1 MNLVLK
7 IVNNPKEAINAASYE
22 FKKQGGTIG
31 RGGECTWVL
40 NDKTTTLSTLHA
52 EIVYKGGNY
61 YLIDLSTNG
70 IAYKREN
77 RLVPPGELVLLHESE
92 LLSMGPYEILV
103 GFVKSSNPDDALAKL
118 LNQRELDVA
127 IEENLLLKKEGNP
140 ALEVI
145 MKKKVEEKSI
155 LEFANAS
162 GGGEEMFI
170 GEDAFDDVA
179 VEDDIY
185 TTHIS
190 PPSFKEEALI
200 EKETTNKNDDLL
212 IKIFATKLG
221 INLKNMSQEQQIV
234 VLGDIADGLLAALET
249 TQSIES
255 NAKLIEKK
263 LEKPNMKIEIPT
275 KEGSKAK
282 LNNLL
287 FGSNETVAENLK
299 KRTKRVQSQHTALY
313 QAVAQQSE
321 SLQKEF
327 SPNSLILEL
336 HRESF
341 LGIFSRDASI
351 WRAYMSK
358 YAYLNEGCFNSSKCI
373 SRLLFERYKE
383 EKERLALSN

>member
-1 MNLVLK
+1 MLK
-7 IVNNPKEAINAASYE
+7 IVNNPKEAINSTSYE
-22 FKKQGGTIG
+22 FKKEGGTIG

-40 NDKTTTLSTLHA
+40 NDKTTTLSNLHA

-92 LLSMGPYEILV
+92 VLNMGPYEILV
-103 GFVKSSNPDDALAKL
+103 GFVKSNNPDDALAKL

-162 GGGEEMFI
+162 TSEEMLF
-170 GEDAFDDVA
+170 GDDAFDDVA

-190 PPSFKEEALI
+190 PPSFKEEELI

-221 INLKNMSQEQQIV
+221 INLKNMTQEQQIV
-234 VLGDIADGLLAALET
+234 ILSDIADGLLSALET
-249 TQSIES
+249 TQSLEKH
-255 NAKLIEKK
+255 AQLIEKK
-263 LEKPNMKIEIPT
+263 LEKPNMKIEVPK
-275 KEGSKAK
+275 KEGSRAT

-287 FGSNETVAENLK
+287 FSSNETLSENLN
-299 KRTKRVQSQHTALY
+299 KRVKRVQVQHTALY
-313 QAVAQQSE
+313 EAVAQQSE

-336 HRESF
+336 HKESF
-341 LGIFSRDASI
+341 LNIFSRDASI

-383 EKERLALSN
+383 EKERLALSD